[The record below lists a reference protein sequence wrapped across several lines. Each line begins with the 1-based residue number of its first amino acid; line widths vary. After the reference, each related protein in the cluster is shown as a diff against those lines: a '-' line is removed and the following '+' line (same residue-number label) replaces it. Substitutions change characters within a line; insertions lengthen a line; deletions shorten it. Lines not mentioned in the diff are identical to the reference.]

1 MPIPQG
7 LFPALVVQLLQREE
21 KPIFTLPHSTK
32 EDQLEIDQ
40 LRNAIILSSESTS
53 GAILLVDSV
62 GSLFFW
68 SKFRMS
74 TDLSVMLFLRGFLK
88 WLKSLATNL
97 SYVAQ
102 EKDFFV
108 VVMVASLQLLILA
121 WYLLIKISP
130 L

>member
-53 GAILLVDSV
+53 GAVLLVDSV
-62 GSLFFW
+62 DWMEVYFSGPS
-68 SKFRMS
+68 SECPRIC
-74 TDLSVMLFLRGFLK
+74 LSCC
-88 WLKSLATNL
+88 S
-97 SYVAQ
+97 
-102 EKDFFV
+102 
-108 VVMVASLQLLILA
+108 
-121 WYLLIKISP
+121 
-130 L
+130 